1 MSELPRPLFPR
12 FRSPLCDFKAESSR
26 AEVNSLHK
34 GSTRAPGNSL
44 LPGQIL
50 AYSLKFLKTQP
61 FSHAT
66 GENPVLA
73 KAIPRS
79 IQAQWELGNWAV
91 HRLFKSLQY
100 NVAIVSWTTIIKKK
114 AASQLSSHDWTE
126 KNKQTQ
132 QGLSLPQ
139 FSSPQSRF

>member
-79 IQAQWELGNWAV
+79 IQAQWELGN
-91 HRLFKSLQY
+91 
-100 NVAIVSWTTIIKKK
+100 
-114 AASQLSSHDWTE
+114 
-126 KNKQTQ
+126 
-132 QGLSLPQ
+132 
-139 FSSPQSRF
+139 